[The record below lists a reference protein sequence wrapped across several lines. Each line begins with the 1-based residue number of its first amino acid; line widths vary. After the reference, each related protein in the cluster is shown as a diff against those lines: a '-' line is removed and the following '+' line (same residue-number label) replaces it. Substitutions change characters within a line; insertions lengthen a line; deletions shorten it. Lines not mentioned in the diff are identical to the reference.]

1 MRVALVHW
9 TLPPTVG
16 GVETHLV
23 DLANS
28 YAHMGVDVV
37 IVSGEHLPS
46 TEAFADRVTFFY
58 HDGLQYPLRSPT
70 RPGSLGKLLVG
81 LKVQI
86 VHAHNILPLDA
97 HLLPEFRLAKEAGRL
112 LLFHT
117 SHSEW
122 PEIQWP
128 EDRSLWDGMFAVST
142 YLKDQLQDLGVPT
155 KVTCLPVNSQTF
167 RTEVAPF
174 EGPDVSLLH
183 PSRLV
188 EEKGCS
194 LSLTLLEFLLGEG
207 VKASL
212 TMMET
217 PQVFDISL
225 QATAYADEIRRRI
238 ARSGLS
244 SRVKLMAA
252 SVKDMPKIY
261 ESSDIVLCPSI
272 FPEPYGLAALE
283 AMSCGRPVIA
293 SAVGGMR
300 ANIRHGETGLLF
312 EPGQVHDLHILA
324 KDLIDKPDFARA
336 LGRNARKYVVR
347 HRSVYHFA
355 KKMLEIYTST
365 KEEVLPRSHV

>member
-1 MRVALVHW
+1 M
-9 TLPPTVG
+9 
-16 GVETHLV
+16 
-23 DLANS
+23 
-28 YAHMGVDVV
+28 

-46 TEAFADRVTFFY
+46 TEAFSDGVTFFY
-58 HDGLQYPLRSPT
+58 HGDLQYPLRSPT
-70 RPGSLGKLLVG
+70 RPGSLGKLLAS
-81 LKVQI
+81 LKVQV
-86 VHAHNILPLDA
+86 VHAHNILPLGV
-97 HLLPEFRLAKEAGRL
+97 HLLSEFRMAKDEGRL

-122 PEIQWP
+122 PDSQWS

-142 YLKDQLQDLGVPT
+142 YLKDQLQGLGVPT
-155 KVTCLPVNSQTF
+155 KVTRLPVNSQTF
-167 RTEVAPF
+167 RAGVAPF

-217 PQVFDISL
+217 PRVFDISL
-225 QATAYADEIRRRI
+225 QATAYTDEMRHRV

-244 SRVKLMAA
+244 SRVKLMTA
-252 SVKDMPKIY
+252 SLKDMPKVY

-283 AMSCGRPVIA
+283 AMCCGRPVIA

-312 EPGQVHDLHILA
+312 EPGRVHDLHILA
-324 KDLIDKPDFARA
+324 KDLIGQPDSARA

-347 HRSVYHFA
+347 HHSVYRFA
-355 KKMLEIYTST
+355 KKMLGIYTST
-365 KEEVLPRSHV
+365 MEEVLRRGQG